1 MEHEMPDHADV
12 KIHPPVL
19 TGLHLLAVYLLV
31 KYSGIP
37 LRAPPALEWLGF
49 ALVVVGFILAGTAFL
64 QFRKARTTV
73 LPHGS
78 VSAIVSSGIFGLTRN
93 PIYLGFLLMIIGFP
107 LNFNIWWGLVL
118 APIFIHSANRLVIEH
133 EEAYLEKKFGD
144 EYTRYKRSVRRWI

>member
-19 TGLHLLAVYLLV
+19 TGIHIIAAFLLKWFV
-31 KYSGIP
+31 IP
-37 LRAPPALEWLGF
+37 LASPSALEWFGVG
-49 ALVVVGFILAGTAFL
+49 LVVIGFILAGLAFL
-64 QFRKARTTV
+64 RFRKARTTV

-78 VSAIVSSGIFGLTRN
+78 VSAIVSSGVFGFTRN

-107 LNFNIWWGLVL
+107 LNFGTWWGLVL
-118 APIFIHSANRLVIEH
+118 APFFIHSANRLVIEH

-144 EYTRYKRSVRRWI
+144 EYTRYKRAVRRWL